1 MGMSLCKRLACTCL
15 QFALNRLI
23 SFIKSQLYMSYLQ
36 PYPWPA
42 AAAAAAFVCTSAGV
56 QECAYK
62 PKQGGAADD
71 NDSEMQVESSVR
83 SLTGG
88 AKSGRRR
95 SVLSSL
101 LAPDSGIIPGLDV
114 YREAVSTATT
124 LCRGCCVMGAYST
137 TTTQAQHAAL
147 GSHKHMTRVV
157 ADLVPLSPLSACG
170 AATSVSV

>member
-1 MGMSLCKRLACTCL
+1 MSLCVRSARTQLQCAQVAASRSPNSSGPACNIVLALLRLHMCWQA
-15 QFALNRLI
+15 AVHVLI
-23 SFIKSQLYMSYLQ
+23 
-36 PYPWPA
+36 PA
-42 AAAAAAFVCTSAGV
+42 AAAAAAFVCASAGV

-101 LAPDSGIIPGLDV
+101 LAPDGGGIIPGLDV

-124 LCRGCCVMGAYST
+124 LCRGCCVTVAYET
-137 TTTQAQHAAL
+137 TTMQAQLAAP
-147 GSHKHMTRVV
+147 GSHHNVT
-157 ADLVPLSPLSACG
+157 
-170 AATSVSV
+170 